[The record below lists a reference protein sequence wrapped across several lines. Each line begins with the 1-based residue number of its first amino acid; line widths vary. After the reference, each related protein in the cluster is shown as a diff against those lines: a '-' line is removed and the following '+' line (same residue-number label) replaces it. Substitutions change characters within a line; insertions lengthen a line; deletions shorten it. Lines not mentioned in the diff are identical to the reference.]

1 MEVILSVVPLEWGGI
16 GSALLAGAIIGL
28 ERQIMGKAVG
38 IRTSSLICL
47 ATYLFIAISFA
58 ATEAFSTSR
67 VVSDPSRIIGQVVTG
82 VGFLGAGVII
92 ARDGVVL
99 GVTSAA
105 VIWIL
110 AAIGVVVG
118 VGHHMLGIL
127 LALLTVLVLVGLDY
141 MESGFKWLQKSV
153 DETLIHR
160 GKNGHSK
167 NGSKQHDAKSNDEER
182 KED

>member
-1 MEVILSVVPLEWGGI
+1 MENVLSVIPLEWGGI
-16 GSALLAGAIIGL
+16 GSALLAGSIIGL

-47 ATYLFIAISFA
+47 ATYIFIAMSYA
-58 ATEAFSTSR
+58 ATELVSTTT

-110 AAIGVVVG
+110 AAIGVVIG
-118 VGHHMLGIL
+118 VGHHVLGIL
-127 LALLTVLVLVGLDY
+127 LALLTVAVLVGLDY
-141 MESGFKWLQKSV
+141 MESGFKWLQRSV
-153 DETLIHR
+153 DETFIHR
-160 GKNGHSK
+160 PKIDKN
-167 NGSKQHDAKSNDEER
+167 NDVPPDADDS
-182 KED
+182 KEDKRAIL

>member
-1 MEVILSVVPLEWGGI
+1 MESLFNVFPLEWGGI

-47 ATYLFIAISFA
+47 ATYLFIAMSFSITA
-58 ATEAFSTSR
+58 SIVDTSR
-67 VVSDPSRIIGQVVTG
+67 IISDPSRIIGQVVTG

-105 VIWIL
+105 VIWML
-110 AAIGVVVG
+110 AAIGVVIG
-118 VGHHMLGIL
+118 SGHYLLGIL
-127 LALLTVLVLVGLDY
+127 LSLLTIAVLVGLDY

-153 DETLIHR
+153 DETFIHR
-160 GKNGHSK
+160 SK
-167 NGSKQHDAKSNDEER
+167 NAHKKDDASIEER
-182 KED
+182 KEED

>member
-1 MEVILSVVPLEWGGI
+1 METVLSVIPLEWGGI
-16 GSALLAGAIIGL
+16 GSSLLAGSIIGL

-47 ATYLFIAISFA
+47 ATYLFIAMSYA
-58 ATEAFSTSR
+58 ATEAFSTAT

-82 VGFLGAGVII
+82 VGFLGAGVIM

-110 AAIGVVVG
+110 AAIGVVIG
-118 VGHHMLGIL
+118 VGHHILGIL
-127 LALLTVLVLVGLDY
+127 LALLTVMVLVGLDY
-141 MESGFKWLQKSV
+141 MESGFKWLQRSV
-153 DETLIHR
+153 DETFIHR
-160 GKNGHSK
+160 AKNGRKK
-167 NGSKQHDAKSNDEER
+167 NDTQSDAEDV